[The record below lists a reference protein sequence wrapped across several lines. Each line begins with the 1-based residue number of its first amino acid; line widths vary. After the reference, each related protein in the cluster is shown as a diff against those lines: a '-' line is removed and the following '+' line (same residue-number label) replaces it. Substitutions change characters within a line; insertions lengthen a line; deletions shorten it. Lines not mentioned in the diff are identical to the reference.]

1 MNILLSTRTSNEF
14 RPSPSLFSS
23 SSTQRLES
31 ESDLELDFNSA
42 DKSFASISNIVKDEK
57 NNDGEGR
64 NSFDV
69 RVDRRI
75 FDNATARARPTAGV
89 AWDARV
95 DVTI

>member
-1 MNILLSTRTSNEF
+1 MFGIGAKLLSAELKSN
-14 RPSPSLFSS
+14 SK
-23 SSTQRLES
+23 
-31 ESDLELDFNSA
+31 SDSD
-42 DKSFASISNIVKDEK
+42 SNLWVEDEE

-64 NSFDV
+64 KSFDV